1 MAKRSFDTVRIR
13 LSQIYGVGFLSQV
26 KVLCE
31 GKILMAQRFCRCI
44 FLMAGLCT
52 RV

>member
-13 LSQIYGVGFLSQV
+13 LSQNLRSEILSQV

-31 GKILMAQRFCRCI
+31 GKILVAYRFCRCI
-44 FLMAGLCT
+44 F
-52 RV
+52 